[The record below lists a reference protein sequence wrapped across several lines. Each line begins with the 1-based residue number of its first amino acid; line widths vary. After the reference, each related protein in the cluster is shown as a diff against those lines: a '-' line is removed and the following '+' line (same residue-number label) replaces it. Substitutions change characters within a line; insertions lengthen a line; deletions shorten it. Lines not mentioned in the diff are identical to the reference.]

1 MKIQLIP
8 HTQERKRELFGLI
21 GELCA
26 DTKVHKALG
35 APINS
40 RLGDLWLV
48 ATEAEEVTGICC
60 LRALKSKPSL
70 FINCLFTF
78 DSSKL
83 ATQLRWA
90 AEKEAKTLEMTEISV
105 TDLLERQDQ
114 YLSEGWKPVIA
125 HGKQYMSYRKAI
137 K

>member
-26 DTKVHKALG
+26 DTKVHTALG

-48 ATEAEEVTGICC
+48 ATEENEVTGICG
-60 LRALKSKPSL
+60 LRALKSKPNL

-90 AEKEAKTLEMTEISV
+90 AEQEAKSLQMNGISV
-105 TDLLERQDQ
+105 TDLLARKDQ
-114 YLSEGWKPVIA
+114 YQAEGWRQVA
-125 HGKQYMSYRKAI
+125 THGKLYMSYHKDI
-137 K
+137 V